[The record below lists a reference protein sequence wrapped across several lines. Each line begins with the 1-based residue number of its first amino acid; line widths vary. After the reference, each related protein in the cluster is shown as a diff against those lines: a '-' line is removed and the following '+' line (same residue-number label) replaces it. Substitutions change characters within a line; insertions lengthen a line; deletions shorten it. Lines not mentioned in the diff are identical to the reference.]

1 MIRTSPHPRE
11 FERCGS
17 PPSRFSRKI
26 SPIPS
31 DTLLNAV
38 QKEYAQ
44 VVRKHLQDAEVGR
57 VEQLLLD
64 IARVHHWT
72 GLYAPRH
79 PILAGRIDTL
89 RASLS
94 EEARRDPSG
103 MLLLGIARDRVLF
116 RDRFLGGDHPL
127 VSNFTEVLYR
137 RHVATLGI
145 AEDVTSGELAV
156 FFRCLHD
163 LRSGKS
169 DAPPEEYLI
178 REGIRGIRL
187 SPVDYKE
194 VLSRGI
200 LATEAPAGSEPR
212 QEALWRTLLS
222 AHLPDGDDE
231 RKIMEDL
238 AEFPELLPLIMK
250 RAVAVVAG
258 GPDPASA
265 AGEAPGFISPDVLRR
280 MFRRLGLALK
290 ILPEMRRKEI
300 LGLLVEGVAPPGA
313 GPQGSVPEIPL
324 EIARSMSEGYSDR
337 EFLELLASLLS
348 LEEKG
353 GKRLLRVFEIIAA
366 ERDVR
371 GSLLPLLRTWKREN
385 LREKKYFAA
394 KTWETIEQL
403 LLERGETHHI
413 DGDHTALLERLSTSP
428 GKVSGGTPDRKFATP
443 FSEEAIRRRGL
454 AVLVELLLSEKR
466 DPDFLDLL
474 SALEVSIPGLI
485 DGRDFQLLDRVLS
498 AFLESS
504 ESVGEARRAAAND
517 ALRSVDFPRFVDAIL
532 SGRGTPEE
540 ENAGPALLSKHGAL
554 AAEALLRKLQV
565 EEGKGRRKIL
575 LSLILNLG
583 DQAVPSILSRIEGQR
598 WFFLRNLCFL
608 LGEIGSPAGIPA
620 LVGMLSAREPK
631 VRREAVLA
639 LGKIRIP
646 DPDAI
651 AALGRTL
658 LREPFFP
665 TARDE
670 PVRIDAA
677 IALSRIGGTDAAA
690 FLHAGKTSRK
700 KAVREQC
707 ETLLRARRAE

>member
-1 MIRTSPHPRE
+1 L
-11 FERCGS
+11 
-17 PPSRFSRKI
+17 RKGC
-26 SPIPS
+26 
-31 DTLLNAV
+31 
-38 QKEYAQ
+38 
-44 VVRKHLQDAEVGR
+44 VRVKKPLYDAETAR

-79 PILAGRIDTL
+79 PILAGRIDAL

-94 EEARRDPSG
+94 GEARREPSG

-116 RDRFLGGDHPL
+116 RDRFFGGDHPL

-145 AEDVTSGELAV
+145 AEDVTAGELSV

-163 LRSGKS
+163 LRSGKT
-169 DAPPEEYLI
+169 DDPPEEYLV

-200 LATEAPAGSEPR
+200 LATEAAAGSEPR
-212 QEALWRTLLS
+212 QEALWRTLIS
-222 AHLPDGDDE
+222 AHLPAVDDE
-231 RKIMEDL
+231 RHIMREL

-250 RAVAVVAG
+250 RAVAALAG
-258 GPDPASA
+258 GSASSSG
-265 AGEAPGFISPDVLRR
+265 AGSAPGILSADVLRR

-290 ILPEMRRKEI
+290 VLPAKRRKEI
-300 LGLLVEGVAPPGA
+300 LGLLAEGVAPPGSD
-313 GPQGSVPEIPL
+313 PQGSDPEIPM

-366 ERDVR
+366 ERDVK

-385 LREKKYFAA
+385 LRQKKYFAA

-403 LLERGETHHI
+403 LLDRGERLHTEE
-413 DGDHTALLERLSTSP
+413 DHTALLERLSTSA
-428 GKVSGGTPDRKFATP
+428 GKVSGDTPGRRIAP
-443 FSEEAIRRRGL
+443 LFSQEAIRRAGT
-454 AVLVELLLSEKR
+454 AVRVELLLSEKR

-474 SALEVSIPGLI
+474 AALEEGIPGLI
-485 DGRDFQLLDRVLS
+485 DERDFVTLDRVLAS
-498 AFLESS
+498 FLEAS
-504 ESVGEARRAAAND
+504 ESGTPAQKAAAGD
-517 ALRSVDFPRFVDAIL
+517 ALRSVDFLRIVDAIL
-532 SGRGTPEE
+532 SSPGALEDEKGG
-540 ENAGPALLSKHGAL
+540 AALLSKHGSL
-554 AAEALLRKLQV
+554 AAEALLRKLQD
-565 EEGKGRRKIL
+565 EEGPGRRKIL
-575 LSLILNLG
+575 LSLLLRLG
-583 DQAVPSILSRIEGQR
+583 EKSVPPILSRIKGQR

-608 LGEIGSPAGIPA
+608 LGEIGSSAGIPA
-620 LVGMLSAREPK
+620 LVVMLSDRETK
-631 VRREAVLA
+631 VRREAVQA
-639 LGKIRIP
+639 LGKIRTP

-651 AALGRTL
+651 TALGRML
-658 LREPFFP
+658 LREPFFSSL
-665 TARDE
+665 REDS
-670 PVRIDAA
+670 VRVDAA
-677 IALSRIGGTDAAA
+677 IALFRIGGAEAVA
-690 FLHAGKTSRK
+690 LLHHGKSSRK

-707 ETLLRARRAE
+707 EALLRTRGTV